1 MYNVQDLQAQYQRAL
16 ALVETQSIPMAANK
30 SLYVNR
36 PVDTLP
42 VSVTG
47 TACSLKCAHC
57 NGVYL
62 EHMYSLDDLAHS
74 QAPSALISG
83 GCDPH
88 GCVPIAPHLEALRS
102 AGQGKRLNLHLGLVD
117 KETAAAVGPLASVI
131 SFDVVG
137 SRETTRRVY
146 GLDVDLD
153 TYIETL
159 ERLNQYTRVVPHIT
173 LGLDGGKI
181 VGEPEAIQA
190 VAACNVA
197 AVVFI
202 VLIPTA
208 NTAFAECNPP
218 ALDEVTALLMQ
229 ARRLMP
235 HKRLDL
241 GCMRPHGAYRQY
253 VDELA
258 IRAGIDGIVNPAHSA
273 LQLARELDM
282 RIIEGTECCALS

>member
-1 MYNVQDLQAQYQRAL
+1 M
-16 ALVETQSIPMAANK
+16 
-30 SLYVNR
+30 
-36 PVDTLP
+36 
-42 VSVTG
+42 
-47 TACSLKCAHC
+47 H
-57 NGVYL
+57 
-62 EHMYSLDDLAHS
+62 SLDELAES

-88 GCVPIAPHLEALRS
+88 GCVPIAPHLEAIRI

-117 KETAAAVGPLASVI
+117 EETAAAVGPLASVI
-131 SFDVVG
+131 SFDIVG
-137 SRETTRRVY
+137 SRDTTRRVY

-153 TYIETL
+153 TYIQVL
-159 ERLNQYTRVVPHIT
+159 ERLNRYARVVPHIT

-181 VGEPEAIQA
+181 VGEVQAIEA
-190 VAACNVA
+190 VSACKVD

-218 ALDEVTALLMQ
+218 TLDEVTTLLLQ

-241 GCMRPHGAYRQY
+241 GCMRPYGVYRQY
-253 VDELA
+253 LDELA
-258 IRAGIDGIVNPAHSA
+258 LRAGIDGIVNPAHST
-273 LQLARELDM
+273 LQLARNLDM
-282 RIIEGTECCALS
+282 QIIEGAECCALS